1 MDTSRCG
8 RDDDDAG
15 IARGARR
22 FDARR
27 RARFDA
33 RSRREGRRRRAA
45 RVNRDDRLTPRR
57 TLDRSIGSEP
67 RRLVRPRLR
76 HHGGFLVQRGEQEQG
91 RHMEREHPVRLPV
104 EPEEVHSGHE
114 DGLRRSEEAGRP
126 RGFDRVPEGEH
137 QVGVRPR
144 VRAARASRRASL
156 ARPASFV
163 ASHRARNI
171 F

>member
-1 MDTSRCG
+1 
-8 RDDDDAG
+8 
-15 IARGARR
+15 
-22 FDARR
+22 
-27 RARFDA
+27 
-33 RSRREGRRRRAA
+33 
-45 RVNRDDRLTPRR
+45 
-57 TLDRSIGSEP
+57 
-67 RRLVRPRLR
+67 
-76 HHGGFLVQRGEQEQG
+76 
-91 RHMEREHPVRLPV
+91 MEREHPVRLPV